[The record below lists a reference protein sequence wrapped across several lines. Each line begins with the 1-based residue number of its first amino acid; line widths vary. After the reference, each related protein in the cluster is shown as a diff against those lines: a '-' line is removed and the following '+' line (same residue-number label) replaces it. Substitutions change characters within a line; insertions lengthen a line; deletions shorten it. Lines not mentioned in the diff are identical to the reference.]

1 MLKLLASEGSLV
13 AFFQVNSLKKKH
25 CSETRACV
33 VQDVEKTDFA
43 EENCVRRALV

>member
-13 AFFQVNSLKKKH
+13 AFFQVNSLKKH